1 MECDAIWIEKHNNHV
16 LQNHGRNILKW
27 TNQFLIIFV
36 DDVNIHNN
44 DWNEHLEHLELVFER
59 LRFVNIK
66 LNL

>member
-1 MECDAIWIEKHNNHV
+1 MECDAIWIEKCNNHV